1 MADEAE
7 QEDIGQIA
15 VEMNHWVDTVLQV
28 VYDNANG
35 RDIMFSSFHP
45 DVCVM
50 LSLKQPSIPILFL
63 TEAGTAQMADVRA
76 SSLQNAVRFARSW
89 NLLGI
94 VAAAAPII
102 QAPRLAQVVKS
113 SGLVCVTYG
122 VENND
127 PENANIE
134 MDAGVDAVIVD
145 SVLAIRK
152 ELTKANANAR

>member
-1 MADEAE
+1 M
-7 QEDIGQIA
+7 
-15 VEMNHWVDTVLQV
+15 LKV
-28 VYDNANG
+28 VYDNADG
-35 RDIMFSSFHP
+35 RDVMFSSFHP

-50 LSLKQPSIPILFL
+50 LSLKQPSIPILYL
-63 TEAGTAQMADVRA
+63 TEGGTQTMADIRA
-76 SSLQNAVRFARSW
+76 TSLQNAIRFARSW

-94 VAAAAPII
+94 VSAASPII
-102 QAPRLAQVVKS
+102 QAPRLAQVIKS

-145 SVLAIRK
+145 NVLAIRK
-152 ELTKANANAR
+152 GLTKDAPSKSVI